1 MGRMRR
7 VAAAVVGALICG
19 FPQAAAAQR
28 QVAVTVADVGP
39 GFPGRLLQAALAVPH
54 IVFGPGDGAVELPR
68 GTRQPATVIV
78 LGRDVTVA
86 SHVPGDVIV
95 VGGDLYMRPGAVIQ
109 GRAVA
114 IGGTATNSTLASI
127 RDGRLSF
134 RDETFDVEALPGG
147 GYALRYRALRAPEGP
162 FSLPGFYGFAIPTY
176 DRVNGLS
183 VTFGPRIALDSA
195 RLELAPAVTYR
206 THLGAI
212 DPSLNAELQL
222 GRRSRVEAWAG
233 RGTFT
238 NERWIYGDVA
248 NSLVTLAFGRDAR
261 NYFRGGRVEGR
272 LSRKWEGP
280 TWEHEPFVG
289 ARWERAWSVGP
300 DSLATSSPW
309 SVFGRKSERAMLRPN
324 PSIDDGRSSSM
335 LGGISMK
342 WDPPAF
348 RAESRLETEL
358 VLDAPG
364 TGGRTLSQ
372 TTLHARA
379 VFPTFSTHSI
389 EIETHDVFTIGDR
402 ATPQRFA
409 YLGGPGTLVTL
420 DLLEQGGDQLLF
432 LESRYI
438 VPFTRPLIPFLGPPT
453 IAVRHV
459 VGGAGVGSLPRLEQE
474 LGLRISVG
482 MLRADAAIN
491 PARRKTE
498 LSVSVSI
505 AR

>member
-1 MGRMRR
+1 MNDRRRR
-7 VAAAVVGALICG
+7 VAGIAIALIG
-19 FPQAAAAQR
+19 LTHGASAQSR
-28 QVAVTVADVGP
+28 QVAVTVVDVGP
-39 GFPGRLLQAALAVPH
+39 GFPGRLLQAALASPH
-54 IVFGPGDGAVELPR
+54 VIIGPGDTIVHLAR
-68 GTRQPATVIV
+68 GTREPATVIV

-95 VGGDLYMRPGAVIQ
+95 VGGDLFVRPGAVIQ

-127 RDGRLSF
+127 RDGRLSY
-134 RDETFDVEALPGG
+134 RDETFDIESLPGG
-147 GYALRYRALRAPEGP
+147 GYALRYRALRAPPGP
-162 FSLPGFYGFAIPTY
+162 FSFPGFFGFAIPTY

-183 VTFGPRIALDSA
+183 VSFGPSIALDSA
-195 RLELAPAVTYR
+195 RLELAPTVTYR
-206 THLGAI
+206 THLGTI
-212 DPSLNAELQL
+212 DPSLAGRLQL
-222 GRRSRVEAWAG
+222 GRRSRMEAWAG

-238 NERWIYGDVA
+238 NDRWIYGDLA

-272 LSRKWEGP
+272 LFRKWEGP

-289 ARWERAWSVGP
+289 ARWERATSVGP
-300 DSLATSSPW
+300 DTLATSSPW
-309 SVFGRKSERAMLRPN
+309 SLFGRTSERAMRRPN
-324 PSIDDGRSSSM
+324 PPIREGRSTSV

-342 WDPPAF
+342 MEPPSF

-364 TGGRTLSQ
+364 TGTFSQ

-379 VFPTFSTHSI
+379 IFPTFSTHSF
-389 EIETHDVFTIGDR
+389 EIETHDVFTIGGR

-420 DLLEQGGDQLLF
+420 ELLEQGGDQLLF

-438 VPFTRPLIPFLGPPT
+438 VPLTRPLIPYLGPPS

-474 LGLRISVG
+474 LGLRVSAG
-482 MLRADAAIN
+482 MLRTDIAIN

-498 LSVSVSI
+498 FSVSVAI